1 MSDTLPEVPSWLAM
15 CKVLSRATDCSA
27 DNARLSLKAVEVPI
41 NIPDLPQWVVALATG
56 ALSAAGAFILA
67 ITNRGPAMQ
76 AAWLAAN
83 KDLVEGYRA
92 RVEEL
97 VAQEAHLRARLD
109 ELDQRCAVCEW
120 RIKAP

>member
-1 MSDTLPEVPSWLAM
+1 MSDTLPEVPSWLAT
-15 CKVLSRATDCSA
+15 A
-27 DNARLSLKAVEVPI
+27 AVAAI
-41 NIPDLPQWVVALATG
+41 GTLGGFIAALV
-56 ALSAAGAFILA
+56 
-67 ITNRGPAMQ
+67 NRGPAMQ
-76 AAWLAAN
+76 ATWLAAN
-83 KDLVEGYRA
+83 KDLVEGYKA